1 MDGLDQRIAAGL
13 QVNGRVGWNHVA
25 RVVGVSE
32 TTVARRAQRMIADGT
47 VRVVV
52 IADPVR
58 CGFGFWVLVQL
69 KCEVG
74 EGARV
79 AHALADRGDVRYV
92 ALVTGVFD
100 IVAELIVPSRQYL
113 AELLLE
119 GLPGIGGI
127 RETVTRTVLRNF
139 KMSYDWTRDLLG
151 EAAEDLERFSAT
163 GGGEN
168 RVLDEVDL
176 KLYELLL
183 EDGRRS
189 YSELAALSGVSEY
202 MARRRVESLWEE
214 GCIKFATL
222 VDPALF
228 GYEVECICLVN
239 VELSKLEETAKAVA
253 GNSQVRYV
261 SATIDSSDL
270 ICEIVMRSQ
279 DELYEFCT
287 GTLGGLSGV
296 QKVEVYPKLRTIK
309 QAYVRLSAAEDSGA
323 SRIYGLKGERGE
335 RA

>member
-1 MDGLDQRIAAGL
+1 
-13 QVNGRVGWNHVA
+13 
-25 RVVGVSE
+25 
-32 TTVARRAQRMIADGT
+32 MIGDGT

-113 AELLLE
+113 AEFLLE

-151 EAAEDLERFSAT
+151 KSAEDLERFPAT

-176 KLYELLL
+176 TLYELLL

-189 YSELAALSGVSEY
+189 YSELASLSGVSES

-222 VDPALF
+222 VDPALL

-239 VELSKLEETAKAVA
+239 VELSQLEETAKAVA

-270 ICEIVMRSQ
+270 ICEIIMRSQ

-287 GTLGGLSGV
+287 GTLGRLAGV

-309 QAYVRLSAAEDSGA
+309 QAYVRLSAVKDGGA

-335 RA
+335 RP